1 MRTRIIAGSLLAA
14 VVACSVSAA
23 FLGPLARRILL
34 RTRAAEN
41 GAPLSAIASAPSVS
55 SGSSTAED
63 ALEAGCRN
71 TARWLKQ
78 QLGPEC
84 HVLVRSPMVISGDLS
99 EGALETW
106 YQGTIAPA
114 ATAMRAEYFAAP
126 ATEPVTI
133 LLFATE
139 NRYRDYD
146 KRLFGD
152 SRVSRY
158 GYYRP
163 HLRTILANLEHG
175 PGTLLHELTHA
186 LMAFDFAAAP
196 DWLCEGL
203 ASLHESGRQSAG
215 DRGITGSPN
224 WRLSVLQAAIRSRQ
238 LPPLRS
244 LMAAGNF
251 HGQDESLHYA
261 WARYFCMY
269 LQQRHL
275 LAAAYRACREHAGVD
290 PTGEGAVAALFKD
303 RSWEQLD
310 ADFRQWVMRL
320 EPTRR

>member
-1 MRTRIIAGSLLAA
+1 MRRQIIAGSLLAA
-14 VVACSVSAA
+14 AVACSVSAA
-23 FLGPLARRILL
+23 FLGPLARRSLL

-41 GAPLSAIASAPSVS
+41 GAPVSATASAPSVC
-55 SGSSTAED
+55 SGASTAED
-63 ALEAGCRN
+63 ALEASCRN
-71 TARWLKQ
+71 AARWLKE

-84 HVLVRSPMVISGDLS
+84 QVLIRSPMVISGDLS
-99 EGALETW
+99 EGALESW

-139 NRYRDYD
+139 SRYRDYA

-152 SRVSRY
+152 SHVSRY

-163 HLRTILANLEHG
+163 HLRTILVNLEHG
-175 PGTLLHELTHA
+175 PGALLHELTHA

-196 DWLCEGL
+196 EWLCEGL
-203 ASLHESGRQSAG
+203 ASLHESGTQSVG
-215 DRGITGSPN
+215 DRGIAGLPN
-224 WRLSVLQAAIRSRQ
+224 WRLSVLQAAIQSRQ

-244 LMAAGNF
+244 LMAAGDF

-269 LQQRHL
+269 LQQQHL

-290 PTGEGAVAALFKD
+290 PTGDSAVAALFKD
-303 RSWEQLD
+303 RSREQLD
-310 ADFRQWVMRL
+310 ADFRRWVMRSA
-320 EPTRR
+320 PARP